1 MSCREVVTRHLR
13 IFVSDGMANE
23 RKGSGRPRTETLR
36 GDKHFYMNGNGFLPA
51 LVIPQSRS
59 TEYSAGRKYGFT
71 LIELLV
77 VVLIIGILAAVALP
91 QYQKAVEK
99 SRAVQIMTL
108 AKSLGQALETY
119 YQANGTGPSSFDEL
133 DIDLPADFTGNTKV
147 YTNYVVDVRSNDKWS
162 AVIEKQ
168 EGIQGIYIGFLTGPY
183 QGAIFAY
190 YTNTFVGDI
199 PKHQLLCGEIQG
211 SSSYVFSKD
220 EGDFCGK
227 LFKGTKVHDG
237 GIDFYTLP

>member
-1 MSCREVVTRHLR
+1 MQKENRKDVNNKVILNLIQNLQRLLLSLR
-13 IFVSDGMANE
+13 NNVRGRSQIKFGMTPN
-23 RKGSGRPRTETLR
+23 S
-36 GDKHFYMNGNGFLPA
+36 M
-51 LVIPQSRS
+51 
-59 TEYSAGRKYGFT
+59 GFT

-77 VVLIIGILAAVALP
+77 VVLIIGILAAVAVP
-91 QYQKAVEK
+91 QYQQAVEK
-99 SRAVQIMTL
+99 SRATQMMTL
-108 AKSLGQALETY
+108 AKSLGQALEMY

-133 DIDLPADFTGNTKV
+133 DIDLPADWTGNTKV